1 MNISDDHESKGRIMN
16 PSKDFLMDYG
26 NGIVAIDSGYG
37 RPQLAAIHLMM
48 EQGRAALI
56 DTATQHAVPRVMNTL
71 AQYGIAP
78 TQVDYVI
85 LTHIHLDHA
94 GGAGALLR
102 ELPNA
107 QLIVHPLGARHIAE
121 PAKLVAGTVAVYGEE
136 KFRRLYG
143 EILPI
148 DPSRI
153 ITAEH
158 EQTLSLAG
166 RKLTLFHTPGHA
178 RHHICIRDA
187 ITGHF
192 FTGDTFGL
200 SYREC
205 DQNGRQHICPTTT
218 PVHFDPEAL
227 HHSIDLILS
236 WQPQALYLTHY
247 GQVTDI
253 PRMGADLHRLI
264 DALVKTAQSLKTT
277 GTQRHQDLKMAIQ
290 NIMLE
295 EARQHSWGLQ
305 GEALLKLLEM
315 DIELNA
321 QGLAVW
327 LDHKNDSIH
336 NKNIADSSS

>member
-1 MNISDDHESKGRIMN
+1 MN
-16 PSKDFLMDYG
+16 PPNAFLTDYG

-37 RPQLAAIHLMM
+37 RDQLAAIHLMM

-56 DTATQHAVPRVMNTL
+56 DTATQHAVPRVMDAL
-71 AQYGIAP
+71 AHYGIGP

-94 GGAGALLR
+94 GGAGALLQQ
-102 ELPNA
+102 LPHA
-107 QLIVHPLGARHIAE
+107 RLIVHPLGARHIAE
-121 PAKLVAGTVAVYGEE
+121 PEKLIAGTVAVYGEE

-143 EILPI
+143 DILPI
-148 DPSRI
+148 DLSRI
-153 ITAEH
+153 IPAEH
-158 EQTLSLAG
+158 EQTLTLAE

-187 ITGHF
+187 LTGHF

-205 DQNGRQHICPTTT
+205 DQNGKQYICPTTT

-247 GQVTDI
+247 GQITDI

-264 DALVKTAQSLKTT
+264 DMLVEAAQSLHST
-277 GTQRHQDLKMAIQ
+277 GADRHQDLKAAIRH
-290 NIMLE
+290 IMVE
-295 EARQHSWGLQ
+295 EARLHQWKLQ

-327 LDHKNDSIH
+327 LDRKQESLH
-336 NKNIADSSS
+336 NKNIATSSS